1 MIITHRIKD
10 MIEIK
15 IGGNSLPFR
24 YLADLVEENNWTNAV
39 IQAINKNYDR
49 FGNVNETVIY
59 IHKED

>member
-1 MIITHRIKD
+1 